1 MNKWKELEA
10 FLAHEKETLKEQ
22 THQNKK
28 LNASDPFFWS
38 GIGKETQTEKI
49 IAFMDDLNRR
59 EKKENKEKRRELLEK
74 RGTRSSK

>member
-10 FLAHEKETLKEQ
+10 FLTHEKETLKEQ

-49 IAFMDDLNRR
+49 IAFMDDLSRR

-74 RGTRSSK
+74 RGCRK

>member
-10 FLAHEKETLKEQ
+10 FLTHEKETLKEQ

-28 LNASDPFFWS
+28 LNASDPFFLS

-74 RGTRSSK
+74 RECRK

>member
-10 FLAHEKETLKEQ
+10 FLTYEKETLKEQ
-22 THQNKK
+22 TNQNKK

-74 RGTRSSK
+74 RGCKK

>member
-10 FLAHEKETLKEQ
+10 FLIYEKETLKEQ
-22 THQNKK
+22 TNQNKK
-28 LNASDPFFWS
+28 LNASEPFFWS

-74 RGTRSSK
+74 RGCRK

>member
-10 FLAHEKETLKEQ
+10 FLAHEKEILKEQ
-22 THQNKK
+22 TLQNKK

-49 IAFMDDLNRR
+49 IAFMDDLSRR

-74 RGTRSSK
+74 RGCRK

>member
-10 FLAHEKETLKEQ
+10 FLIYEKETLKEQ
-22 THQNKK
+22 TNQNKK

-74 RGTRSSK
+74 RGCRK

>member
-10 FLAHEKETLKEQ
+10 FLIYEKETLKEQ
-22 THQNKK
+22 TNQNKK
-28 LNASDPFFWS
+28 LNASEPFFWS

-74 RGTRSSK
+74 RGCKK

>member
-10 FLAHEKETLKEQ
+10 FLTYEKETLKEQ
-22 THQNKK
+22 TNQNKK

-74 RGTRSSK
+74 RGCRK

>member
-49 IAFMDDLNRR
+49 IAFMDDLSRR

-74 RGTRSSK
+74 RGCRK

>member
-10 FLAHEKETLKEQ
+10 FLIYEKETLKEQ
-22 THQNKK
+22 TNQNKK

-38 GIGKETQTEKI
+38 GIGKETQNKKI
-49 IAFMDDLNRR
+49 IAYMDDLNRR

-74 RGTRSSK
+74 RGCRK

>member
-1 MNKWKELEA
+1 MNKWKELES

-38 GIGKETQTEKI
+38 GIGKETQIEKI
-49 IAFMDDLNRR
+49 IAFMDDLSRR

-74 RGTRSSK
+74 RGCRK

>member
-22 THQNKK
+22 TNQNKK

-74 RGTRSSK
+74 RGCRK

>member
-1 MNKWKELEA
+1 MNKWKELES

-49 IAFMDDLNRR
+49 IAFMDDLSRR

-74 RGTRSSK
+74 RGCRK

>member
-10 FLAHEKETLKEQ
+10 FLAHEKEILKGQTL
-22 THQNKK
+22 QNKK
-28 LNASDPFFWS
+28 QIVPDGFFWS

-49 IAFMDDLNRR
+49 IAYMDDLSRR

-74 RGTRSSK
+74 RGCRK

>member
-10 FLAHEKETLKEQ
+10 FLTHEKETLKEQ
-22 THQNKK
+22 TYQNKK
-28 LNASDPFFWS
+28 LNASEPFFWS

-74 RGTRSSK
+74 RGCRK

>member
-10 FLAHEKETLKEQ
+10 FLAHEKEILKEQ

-28 LNASDPFFWS
+28 LNASEPFFWS

-49 IAFMDDLNRR
+49 IAYMDDLSRR

-74 RGTRSSK
+74 RGCRK